1 MEINSNE
8 WSEFIIDHAKTF
20 DLDIEH
26 AHIRLFATHALE
38 LIKWSRK
45 INITT
50 ITDPAEV
57 ASKHFL
63 DSLAAVHLIS
73 PGSILLDI
81 GSGGGFP
88 GIPLKVLLPGLRV
101 TLIDASRKKIHFLKH
116 IIRTLKLDAIEAI
129 HIRAEELAALP
140 SYANRFDVVTSR
152 ALSSFESFVRL
163 ALPLLA
169 ESGRIIALKGQMDES
184 EMYDLRCNISAKM
197 AGTDPIDRPLTISLE
212 KYSLPL
218 LNSKRSIITVR

>member
-8 WSEFIIDHAKTF
+8 WSKFLIHHAKTF
-20 DLDIEH
+20 DIDIDRT
-26 AHIRLFATHALE
+26 HIRLFATHALE
-38 LIKWSRK
+38 LLKWARK

-63 DSLAAVHLIS
+63 DSMAAVHLTA
-73 PGSILLDI
+73 PGGTLLDI

-101 TLIDASRKKIHFLKH
+101 TLIDASRKKVHFLKH
-116 IIRTLKLDAIEAI
+116 IIRTLNLGDIEAI
-129 HIRAEELAALP
+129 HTRAEELAAIP
-140 SYANRFDVVTSR
+140 GNAKKFDVITSR
-152 ALSSFESFVRL
+152 ALSSLESFIRL

-169 ESGRIIALKGQMDES
+169 ESGRIIALKGQVDES
-184 EMYDLRCNISAKM
+184 EMNNLQSNVLDKR
-197 AGTDPIDRPLTISLE
+197 AGTDPIDRQLTITLE

-218 LNSKRSIITVR
+218 HHSNRSIITVS